1 MISTAILS
9 ALHSAALYY
18 RERTRSTGRRD
29 PSADGTN
36 VFVYLSMLPLAQ
48 THTRSAVQ
56 PSDDILCRRG
66 ALRLRNVRDAMITQ
80 SDGSPRALW
89 AGPRTRCQGLARE
102 RGQGSG
108 DGRRWVLAADTRKL
122 TRDDGELGPGVR
134 QPEGHLHLAEHRD
147 GGAEV
152 EASFLLVP
160 DATVQLPEPKVA
172 VGLERAHLQRLG

>member
-56 PSDDILCRRG
+56 PSAPSL
-66 ALRLRNVRDAMITQ
+66 V
-80 SDGSPRALW
+80 
-89 AGPRTRCQGLARE
+89 
-102 RGQGSG
+102 
-108 DGRRWVLAADTRKL
+108 
-122 TRDDGELGPGVR
+122 
-134 QPEGHLHLAEHRD
+134 AE
-147 GGAEV
+147 
-152 EASFLLVP
+152 
-160 DATVQLPEPKVA
+160 
-172 VGLERAHLQRLG
+172 AHFACETSVMT